1 MRKLFRAQI
10 DLFVIPLRPAEL
22 TGVERQTAV
31 ALLQT
36 LLREALV
43 TPAGEVSNPQE
54 KDAGDVRSRR
64 SILPAPPSYM
74 CVSRLPI
81 RWSTILR
88 ASGANMVWWSG
99 RGISSMTISVGLAGR
114 PGRGSRNCWLR
125 FVRAGSAQWY
135 HWKRRAWLGTVVIG
149 IHCWSSAVWS
159 AHSLST
165 KKLSTTRVRPTTG
178 CCWA

>member
-54 KDAGDVRSRR
+54 KDAG
-64 SILPAPPSYM
+64 
-74 CVSRLPI
+74 
-81 RWSTILR
+81 
-88 ASGANMVWWSG
+88 NE
-99 RGISSMTISVGLAGR
+99 
-114 PGRGSRNCWLR
+114 
-125 FVRAGSAQWY
+125 
-135 HWKRRAWLGTVVIG
+135 
-149 IHCWSSAVWS
+149 
-159 AHSLST
+159 
-165 KKLSTTRVRPTTG
+165 
-178 CCWA
+178 